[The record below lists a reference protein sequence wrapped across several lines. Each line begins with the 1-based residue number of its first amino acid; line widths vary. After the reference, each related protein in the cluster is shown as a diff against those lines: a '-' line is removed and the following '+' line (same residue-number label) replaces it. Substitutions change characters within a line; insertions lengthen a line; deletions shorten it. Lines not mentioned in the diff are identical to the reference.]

1 MLAPLA
7 LAALLVGGVST
18 AVVINDEQA
27 ADAHNDK
34 TPVVEVQTVET
45 ATPFIEE

>member
-18 AVVINDEQA
+18 AVVINDEEA
-27 ADAHNDK
+27 ANAQNESM
-34 TPVVEVQTVET
+34 PVVEVQTVET
-45 ATPFIEE
+45 ANPFIEE